1 MSFFGSVKRAF
12 GFVDSED
19 DYFDEGIDAT
29 VRKPMNHA
37 AENNQSS
44 VSNKIEEKQSAE
56 NETEINKAQD
66 QKMRHEIFDGV
77 VAIFNESLP
86 DFIKTCVDVEAQ
98 RKYIYDSLDESLK
111 AYINKVGEDARQR
124 GVTQWEGE
132 RKKFQTEMS
141 TLKEQYKQA
150 EESRADWQRQQLS
163 AERQKRALSERIHD
177 LENQVNT
184 LEAEKEQYDLENKSL
199 INKLKVSSVKDGDIE
214 EMRQEIVSLQ
224 ARLQEARGADKSS
237 ELQALVD
244 SANVS
249 IAEKDEMIKALQEK
263 LAKIE
268 TGSPVI
274 ENAEEIEALNRQIE
288 EITAENKK
296 LNEAVETL
304 KAKEQIADAMINDLN
319 AKASEAIHELEE
331 KKQSIEVLNG
341 EKTTALSEIEQLK
354 EKMLLANQEL
364 EASRE
369 ELDEMRV
376 GLQAVD
382 EIQEQLTRFE
392 DIKKKKDAKIS
403 ELTEETKQ
411 QVKRIAQLED
421 EAKSLRKTIEKNLY
435 SQAESERLLKN
446 QIEELKAEVQAAK
459 TDRATA
465 GVSAVEVYEKPTK
478 KKRQV
483 KISAIDESLDDT
495 DWLVSVPPPGTLT
508 RPASS
513 TTENDF
519 GYQAPTRKSTPEND
533 AQMSLW

>member
-29 VRKPMNHA
+29 VRKPMNHVA
-37 AENNQSS
+37 DNNQSS

-56 NETEINKAQD
+56 NEAEINKAQD
-66 QKMRHEIFDGV
+66 QKMRLEIFDGV

-124 GVTQWEGE
+124 SVTQWEGE

-163 AERQKRALSERIHD
+163 AERQKRALSDRIHD

-214 EMRQEIVSLQ
+214 EMRQEIMSLQ
-224 ARLQEARGADKSS
+224 SRLQEARGADKSS

-249 IAEKDEMIKALQEK
+249 IAEKDEMIQALQEK

-268 TGSPVI
+268 LGSPII
-274 ENAEEIEALNRQIE
+274 ENAEAVEALNRQIE

-304 KAKEQIADAMINDLN
+304 KTKEQIADAMINDLN
-319 AKASEAIHELEE
+319 AKASKAIHELEE

-354 EKMLLANQEL
+354 DKMLLANQEL

-369 ELDEMRV
+369 ELDEMRA

-421 EAKSLRKTIEKNLY
+421 ETKSLRKTIEKNLY

-495 DWLVSVPPPGTLT
+495 DWLVSVPPPGTPT

>member
-19 DYFDEGIDAT
+19 DYFDEGIDAS
-29 VRKPMNHA
+29 VRKPLNHVA
-37 AENNQSS
+37 DNYLSS

-56 NETEINKAQD
+56 NEAEINKAQD
-66 QKMRHEIFDGV
+66 QKMRLEIFDGV

-124 GVTQWEGE
+124 SVTQWEGE

-163 AERQKRALSERIHD
+163 AERQKRALSDRIHD

-214 EMRQEIVSLQ
+214 EMRLEIMSLQ

-249 IAEKDEMIKALQEK
+249 IAEKDEMIQALQEK

-268 TGSPVI
+268 LGSPII
-274 ENAEEIEALNRQIE
+274 ENAEAVEALNRQIE

-304 KAKEQIADAMINDLN
+304 KTKEQIADAMINDLN
-319 AKASEAIHELEE
+319 AKASKAIHELEE

-354 EKMLLANQEL
+354 DKMLLANQEL

-369 ELDEMRV
+369 ELDEMRA

-421 EAKSLRKTIEKNLY
+421 ETKSLRKTIEKNLY

-495 DWLVSVPPPGTLT
+495 DWLVSVPPPGTPT

>member
-214 EMRQEIVSLQ
+214 EMRLEIMSLQ

-249 IAEKDEMIKALQEK
+249 IAEKDEIIKALQEK

-304 KAKEQIADAMINDLN
+304 KTKEQIADAMINDLN

-411 QVKRIAQLED
+411 QVNRIAQLED

-495 DWLVSVPPPGTLT
+495 DWLVSVPPPGTPT